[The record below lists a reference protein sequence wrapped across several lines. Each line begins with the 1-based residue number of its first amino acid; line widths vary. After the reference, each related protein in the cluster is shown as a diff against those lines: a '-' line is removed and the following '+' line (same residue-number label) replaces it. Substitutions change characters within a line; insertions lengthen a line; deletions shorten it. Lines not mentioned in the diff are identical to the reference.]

1 MSVVPPAANGT
12 MNLTGLCGQPCA
24 DAPVASK
31 AQSRKPRVLRNLMT
45 PPSPTILQ
53 RQGKRKA
60 DRDRQRDRRRSE
72 ALLPI
77 APGKEFERE
86 DAQPAAEVRGERHDD
101 APLGELDETPLGP
114 GQEGIEPQGIAERP
128 EVQRQEQ
135 S

>member
-77 APGKEFERE
+77 APGQEFDRE
-86 DAQPAAEVRGERHDD
+86 DAQPAADAPAERHHL
-101 APLGELDETPLGP
+101 APPGELHDSLISPAHTG
-114 GQEGIEPQGIAERP
+114 
-128 EVQRQEQ
+128 
-135 S
+135 